1 MEVRNGPSCRN
12 AEIIPLGN
20 NTLYIV
26 GTSVGL
32 FGTSSLDNINTEWE
46 QISEHQIGSVV
57 CEYLTFRP
65 NDGQLV
71 VATHGNGI
79 YQTNITSLSDVLSL
93 DQAFSNNDDV
103 KIYPN
108 PSSNKI
114 YLDLFLNNTKSI
126 NISIFDDLGRLVSS
140 VDKTARF
147 GQNKI
152 GIDIQKLK
160 PGTYFIGIKNDNKT
174 TFKQIIK
181 K

>member
-1 MEVRNGPSCRN
+1 MT
-12 AEIIPLGN
+12 GN
-20 NTLYIV
+20 
-26 GTSVGL
+26 
-32 FGTSSLDNINTEWE
+32 F
-46 QISEHQIGSVV
+46 
-57 CEYLTFRP
+57 
-65 NDGQLV
+65 V

-152 GIDIQKLK
+152 GIDI
-160 PGTYFIGIKNDNKT
+160 YEIKT
-174 TFKQIIK
+174 WHLFYWY
-181 K
+181 

>member
-1 MEVRNGPSCRN
+1 M
-12 AEIIPLGN
+12 
-20 NTLYIV
+20 
-26 GTSVGL
+26 
-32 FGTSSLDNINTEWE
+32 E

-126 NISIFDDLGRLVSS
+126 NISIFDDLGKLVSS